1 MDWRS
6 MTVTRRI
13 ILPNIDVLAAGKGYW
28 WIPRLGLRRLCRY
41 EGMLMI
47 DMIMMTMLTIQILVY
62 R

>member
-1 MDWRS
+1 

-13 ILPNIDVLAAGKGYW
+13 ILPKVDVLAAGKGYW
-28 WIPRLGLRRLCRY
+28 WIPRLGVMRLCGY

-47 DMIMMTMLTIQILVY
+47 DMTMMTMLTIRILVY